1 MRSLATWKLQKGTT
15 IGLVEQL
22 IGSNTI
28 SGAFCT
34 QISLNSFNLL
44 GLAII
49 LIWSLSPLGSQA
61 SLRVISVESEHLSK
75 TINLTAM
82 DPFTE
87 YYGSAAGLSAYYTP
101 SRALFST
108 AMMSAGQLK
117 RRSQDIWGNV
127 KIPFINQTDSN
138 ETDAWIVFSD
148 PNNITYSSLVGI
160 PVSSIPKYGHTTF
173 TMSTSYLSVDCPV
186 FEVLHQPP
194 RFTNYTV
201 TDAPRPNGTTD
212 CSWAADSSYMLSI
225 AVSQPCGL
233 ALNSSTRDARMLV
246 FETFDTN
253 GLAHVECQLQTTY
266 VDLNVSCS
274 GASCTTT
281 SARPSQDPLAKSRN
295 WTVFDLDGGWVDTG
309 GFVKTFT
316 HMFPTLG
323 MSGQMNPMV
332 QYLGNPDNAIT
343 DDNVHSIYDIG
354 RATFETRLTQ
364 LINTQ
369 LLVTISPSDVA
380 GNFTLSEEKYIGYN
394 TTSFIAT
401 NTTAH
406 DVIRCN
412 YAWLAV
418 LVITSFACSSV
429 AVAGSIFRL
438 STLVPDVLGTL
449 SLAFLSNKCQ
459 DVAAGGSTLD
469 GCTRATTLRDIRIRL
484 GDIDPHADVGL
495 IALAPLEDTVVAPVR
510 RDRLY
515 R

>member
-22 IGSNTI
+22 MGSNTI

-49 LIWSLSPLGSQA
+49 LIWSLSPLGSQV
-61 SLRVISVESEHLSK
+61 SLRVISVERDHLSK

-87 YYGSAAGLSAYYTP
+87 YHGNAAGLSAYYTP

-108 AMMSAGQLK
+108 AMMSVGQLK
-117 RRSQDIWGNV
+117 RRSQDIWGNI
-127 KIPFINQTDSN
+127 KIPFINQADGN
-138 ETDAWIVFSD
+138 ETDAWTVFSD

-160 PVSSIPKYGHTTF
+160 PVSSIPKDGHTTF
-173 TMSTSYLSVDCPV
+173 TMSTSYLSINCPV

-201 TDAPRPNGTTD
+201 PDAPRPNGTTN

-246 FETFDTN
+246 FETFDTY

-266 VDLNVSCS
+266 VDMNVSCS

-295 WTVFDLDGGWVDTG
+295 WTVFDLDSGWIDTG

-316 HMFPTLG
+316 HMFPNLG

-343 DDNVHSIYDIG
+343 DDNAHSIYDIG
-354 RATFETRLTQ
+354 RATFEMRLTH
-364 LINTQ
+364 LMNTQ
-369 LLVTISPSDVA
+369 LLVTISPSDIA
-380 GNFTLSEEKYIGYN
+380 GNFTPSGEKYIG
-394 TTSFIAT
+394 TTPPASSPPRPQHVMSSA
-401 NTTAH
+401 AG
-406 DVIRCN
+406 
-412 YAWLAV
+412 AWLAV
-418 LVITSFACSSV
+418 LLVTSFACFSV

-449 SLAFLSNKCQ
+449 SLAFF
-459 DVAAGGSTLD
+459 
-469 GCTRATTLRDIRIRL
+469 
-484 GDIDPHADVGL
+484 
-495 IALAPLEDTVVAPVR
+495 E
-510 RDRLY
+510 
-515 R
+515 